1 MPETLTLSFEEIFK
15 LHYKGLCRIANK
27 VLNDKAAA
35 EDVVQDVF
43 LKLWVKREDIPVIQ
57 SVKSYLYKSTINA
70 SLNYLSG
77 RKRTTRLH
85 DWELVRASEAQG
97 IQSKEL
103 DSQVDQAI
111 NRLPPK
117 CKTIFVLSRQEG
129 MKYQQIADH
138 LGISVKTVENQM
150 GKALQILRERL
161 KPFLSSE
168 VMAIAGTMGPT
179 ILLGFLSSMLILLF
193 FSWHGGGILL

>member
-1 MPETLTLSFEEIFK
+1 MPESYTPSFEEIFK
-15 LHYKGLCRIANK
+15 LHYRGLCRIANK
-27 VLNDKAAA
+27 VLDDRAAA

-43 LKLWVKREDIPVIQ
+43 LKLWIKREDISVIQ
-57 SVKSYLYKSTINA
+57 SIKSYLYKSTLNA
-70 SLNYLSG
+70 SLNYLSR
-77 RKRTTRLH
+77 RKRTIRLH
-85 DWELVRASEAQG
+85 DRELVEASEAEG

-103 DSQVDQAI
+103 DSHIDQAI

-150 GKALQILRERL
+150 GKALQMLRERL

-168 VMAIAGTMGPT
+168 AIAIAGTMGPT
-179 ILLGFLSSMLILLF
+179 ILLGLLSAILVVLF
-193 FSWHGGGILL
+193 FN